1 MGALTCRSVVCWN
14 ECECRR
20 GRRSVSCV
28 TWVCTLE
35 ARSTWEALRNCRQA
49 DRRGEGFRDRGTLK
63 REGWA
68 RGVFQNCCTDRGR
81 QGERQRVWTRE
92 GAKGMG
98 IRDPLMG
105 AAPCL
110 HHTYPASSI
119 TCTVPPSSPIP
130 CLPPTYNLP
139 APTCAL
145 PPPITSLCL
154 PLTKAMPPHRSPGC
168 LRPASPSPLTQHPAP
183 PYQDACGCLFN
194 IPSPG
199 AVTPREKHPPCGEA
213 RRRRRLDEG

>member
-105 AAPCL
+105 PAPCL

-139 APTCAL
+139 APHLRPIPLHHLTL
-145 PPPITSLCL
+145 PPPHQSHASPSLTRMPAPCL
-154 PLTKAMPPHRSPGC
+154 PLTPNPAPCPPLPGC
-168 LRPASPSPLTQHPAP
+168 LRVPLQHPLPGCSDSAGETPPLWRSSTSPST
-183 PYQDACGCLFN
+183 
-194 IPSPG
+194 
-199 AVTPREKHPPCGEA
+199 
-213 RRRRRLDEG
+213 